1 MPNER
6 SIKFTTSWLKD
17 AIKNVA
23 LCIRRLNAIGD
34 IPMDRT
40 SFTRRKTLLVGAAS
54 LTALAGCVSGE
65 SETSGESDGRAGT
78 R

>member
-1 MPNER
+1 
-6 SIKFTTSWLKD
+6 
-17 AIKNVA
+17 
-23 LCIRRLNAIGD
+23 
-34 IPMDRT
+34 MDRT